1 MASDSQDLG
10 ARPGSATPNEE
21 AEERN
26 KRVSELLDDKDL
38 HELLIQKLQD
48 GGHVAKNPTGEGMG
62 PGAWPQ
68 FNGQFPY
75 FPFPPPYWG
84 PTTAAVAAVTN
95 IPLPTSLPTGSASVS
110 GQPGSSSV
118 QGQELDNEEEDSEVE
133 DEDILELLDEGESL
147 ELVEFDPT
155 VEKW

>member
-1 MASDSQDLG
+1 
-10 ARPGSATPNEE
+10 
-21 AEERN
+21 
-26 KRVSELLDDKDL
+26 
-38 HELLIQKLQD
+38 
-48 GGHVAKNPTGEGMG
+48 MG

-155 VEKW
+155 VEK